1 MTAIQISYG
10 IIDLEAEI
18 EDTERDCFDPRFG
31 HYTVPDNVSIV
42 AVYHKGVDISDVLAE
57 WVSNDIMK
65 AYRHQRYES
74 HLP

>member
-1 MTAIQISYG
+1 MTTVKISYG

-42 AVYHKGVDISDVLAE
+42 AIYHKGVDISDLLAD
-57 WVSNDIMK
+57 WVEEDIMK
-65 AYRHQRYES
+65 TYRHQLYENS
-74 HLP
+74 LP

>member
-1 MTAIQISYG
+1 MTTIKISYG
-10 IIDLEAEI
+10 IIDLDAEI

-42 AVYHKGVDISDVLAE
+42 AVYHKGVDISDILAD
-57 WVSNDIMK
+57 WVSNDIMR

>member
-1 MTAIQISYG
+1 MTTVKISYG

-42 AVYHKGVDISDVLAE
+42 AVYHKGIDISDILAE
-57 WVSNDIMK
+57 WVEDDIMK
-65 AYRHQRYES
+65 AYRHHLYES
-74 HLP
+74 QLP

>member
-1 MTAIQISYG
+1 MTTIHLTYG
-10 IIDLEAEI
+10 FIDLEAEI

-57 WVSNDIMK
+57 WVSDDIMK

-74 HLP
+74 QLP

>member
-1 MTAIQISYG
+1 MTTVKISYG

-42 AVYHKGVDISDVLAE
+42 AIYHKGVDISDILAD

-65 AYRHQRYES
+65 AYRHQLYENS
-74 HLP
+74 LP

>member
-1 MTAIQISYG
+1 MTTIHLTYG

-42 AVYHKGVDISDVLAE
+42 AVYHKGVDISDLLSD
-57 WVSNDIMK
+57 WVEDDIMK
-65 AYRHQRYES
+65 AYRHQLYENQ
-74 HLP
+74 LP

>member
-1 MTAIQISYG
+1 MTTVKISYG

-42 AVYHKGVDISDVLAE
+42 AVYHKGADISDILAD
-57 WVSNDIMK
+57 WVAADILK
-65 AYRHQRYES
+65 TYRHQLYEAG
-74 HLP
+74 LP

>member
-1 MTAIQISYG
+1 MTTLKISYG

-42 AVYHKGVDISDVLAE
+42 AIYHKGVDISDLLAD
-57 WVSNDIMK
+57 WVEEDIMK
-65 AYRHQRYES
+65 TYRHQLYENS
-74 HLP
+74 LP